1 MKNNY
6 YNSKDTGSVTV
17 NDHNSSI
24 SHVLKDIKIQSIVP
38 EIIQC
43 PNNENGFH
51 AIVKS
56 TITTQDNKTISEL
69 GEVYASDSLSK
80 ADVLKEA
87 QINALSDAASI
98 IRAIQDINTQ
108 DYKPDNGGRFGI
120 NNSAP
125 ELVSKNTS
133 DKNKFNGGG
142 NKPASDK
149 QKNLINSL
157 AKQKQLSAEEECMQL
172 CNVHLNNLSGA
183 QADMVIKKLKEEES
197 IY

>member
-1 MKNNY
+1 MDKNHY
-6 YNSKDTGSVTV
+6 STKDTGSTTV
-17 NDHNSSI
+17 NNHNSSI

-56 TITTQDNKTISEL
+56 TIITQDNTIISGL

-80 ADVLKEA
+80 TDVLKEA

-149 QKNLINSL
+149 QKSLINSL

-183 QADMVIKKLKEEES
+183 QADMVIKKLKEES